1 MCTMRRS
8 IHFSLLQNI
17 ERSPKFDAWSAFIV
31 NNTTFAVY
39 LRICFVSIERK
50 KVCHSRAFSKRT
62 AFMSESSA
70 KRNKKI
76 VGYFPFSL
84 FFLMEQRR
92 AVDNPC
98 FSDVCIGDVTYT
110 DAMRILKNK
119 KRWEIKSRAR
129 VARACSNKIGQQ
141 QKRLS
146 W

>member
-1 MCTMRRS
+1 
-8 IHFSLLQNI
+8 
-17 ERSPKFDAWSAFIV
+17 
-31 NNTTFAVY
+31 
-39 LRICFVSIERK
+39 
-50 KVCHSRAFSKRT
+50 
-62 AFMSESSA
+62 MSESSA

-76 VGYFPFSL
+76 LGYF
-84 FFLMEQRR
+84 FFFMEQRR
-92 AVDNPC
+92 ALDNPC

-110 DAMRILKNK
+110 DAMRILKK